1 LPGEI
6 IRPPALR
13 KGDKVA
19 LIAPASSFS
28 RDGFL
33 AGCER
38 LRQMG
43 YEPVYAQDIFDRDL
57 YFAGAAERRSR
68 ELSEFW
74 QREDVRAL
82 ICVRGGY
89 GANYLL
95 SPQHAQNPRKP
106 GTANLEQLDFDLFAR
121 QPKILVGCSDITT
134 LLTAIHDRTGLVTF
148 HGPMVAKDL
157 AAGTFDLFSWNN
169 CLSGAARAKPRK
181 PGAPGG
187 PRAGWEVPADGV
199 EVLRQGRARARL
211 YGGCLSML
219 VASLGTPFEIE
230 TEDTILFIED
240 VAEKPYRIDRML
252 MQLRLAGKLESVRGF
267 VFGEMLD
274 CLPPH
279 GESYTLQ
286 QVIMRVLAPYQ
297 VPVVF
302 GLKSGHVTS
311 GNITLPIGVQAELR
325 AANEGAVLRILESA
339 TLVAGP
345 R

>member
-1 LPGEI
+1 MPSEI
-6 IRPPALR
+6 VRPPTLR
-13 KGDKVA
+13 QGDKVA
-19 LIAPASSFS
+19 LIAPASSFN
-28 RDGFL
+28 REGFL

-38 LRQMG
+38 LRHMG
-43 YEPVYAQDIFDRDL
+43 YQPLYAQDIFDRDI
-57 YFAGAAERRSR
+57 YFAGAAERRTR
-68 ELSEFW
+68 EFNEYW
-74 QREDVRAL
+74 QRDDIRAL
-82 ICVRGGY
+82 VCVRGGY

-95 SPQHAQNPRKP
+95 
-106 GTANLEQLDFDLFAR
+106 EQLDFDLISR

-157 AAGTFDLFSWNN
+157 AGGTFDVSSWNR
-169 CLSGAARAKPRK
+169 CVSGAAA
-181 PGAPGG
+181 
-187 PRAGWEVPADGV
+187 WEVPTNGV
-199 EVLRQGRARARL
+199 EVLCLGRARGKL

-230 TEDTILFIED
+230 TEGTILFVED

-252 MQLRLAGKLESVRGF
+252 MQLRLAGKLEGVRGF

-286 QVIMRVLAPYQ
+286 EVIMRVLAPYK
-297 VPVVF
+297 VPIVY

-325 AANEGAVLRILESA
+325 VENKGVQLRILEAA
-339 TLVAGP
+339 TDGGV
-345 R
+345 